1 VDDLLALYKLHSIPD
16 AFVSERLHHV
26 AHSFG
31 SVDGAEGF
39 SCKPSSIVRE
49 LLRADRSDSWFHFLC
64 KNVPVVDFKGVK
76 YVGNRDNG
84 LSQADFTWVRSAY
97 CLKTKPGI
105 KTSRYSEATLIVFGG
120 ELELWKKF
128 DVLASSTPCQD
139 ILEDPCCL
147 LNIVFEALY
156 SRIDKLAWN
165 LATVYSQEEEVSTA
179 NNFEVKFSHKI
190 KKILRSASHPGSA
203 ADALDFVG
211 LHMLSKHQIY
221 LVEAI
226 EAVTAT
232 LESVKEHHDRI
243 FRGSMSEI
251 PIACETRDR
260 FRHRGTL
267 FKSTYL
273 RLKSLEKRTQ
283 NMINLVCYQP

>member
-1 VDDLLALYKLHSIPD
+1 MQT
-16 AFVSERLHHV
+16 
-26 AHSFG
+26 
-31 SVDGAEGF
+31 
-39 SCKPSSIVRE
+39 
-49 LLRADRSDSWFHFLC
+49 DRPDSWFHFLC

-156 SRIDKLAWN
+156 SRIDKLAWD
-165 LATVYSQEEEVSTA
+165 LATVYSQEEEVGTV
-179 NNFEVKFSHKI
+179 NDLEVKCSRKL

-221 LVEAI
+221 LVEAT

-232 LESVKEHHDRI
+232 LESVKEHHDRVS
-243 FRGSMSEI
+243 RGLTSEI
-251 PIACETRDR
+251 PIVCETRDR

-273 RLKSLEKRTQ
+273 RLKSLEERTQ
-283 NMINLVCYQP
+283 NMINLVCYQLQPKIRSD